1 MIAPMRTPTLLGAAL
16 LALASCRS
24 LPAAAEPV
32 APVLVHSV
40 FFTLK
45 DQSPAAREHL
55 IEDCYRELA
64 SIEGITSFY
73 AAARDEGLARDA
85 NDVEFDVAL
94 TVVFRDRAALDHYL
108 PDERHQRFVAGH
120 KDGWA
125 KVRIFDSRVRGNTT
139 P

>member
-1 MIAPMRTPTLLGAAL
+1 MATRMRTLALFGAAL
-16 LALASCRS
+16 LALASCHTVSGGDAR
-24 LPAAAEPV
+24 

-45 DQSPAAREHL
+45 DKSPAAREHL
-55 IEDCYRELA
+55 IADCYRELA
-64 SIEGITSFY
+64 SIDGITSFY

-94 TVVFRDRAALDHYL
+94 TVVFRDRKAHDDYL
-108 PDERHQRFVAGH
+108 PDERHQRFVAEH

-125 KVRIFDSRVRGNTT
+125 KVRIFDSRVKGNTT